1 MQLPDMPVREAILRS
16 YAGFLTQAG
25 GRVAERPLVLP
36 TGKFFPDSFHGDQP
50 SLDRLLTRMLSLVS
64 MEDVRFRAELTEGAP
79 GGGGGGCGSG
89 ACGPGAGPSD
99 GPRLRQEDGTWV
111 VRVPPGELGNPT
123 VLTSNLARIVGH
135 VFALDVTPETPVD
148 ELPLLGELAA
158 VSLGLGLLV
167 LQGSYVYAKSC
178 GGPSIGQV
186 TAMSCPEAALSV
198 AAFLASSGTS
208 PRAALKHCEITQ
220 RTLLKEACGFVA
232 SNPDVTKML
241 RDAPARLA
249 SANLNLV
256 ETQPWLVR
264 ILGRRPSGRTNRTP
278 ETLEEMEAMAAAAAP
293 QTPSRDQAAA
303 SAETDSLRAL
313 VDEAFGTSAP
323 PRSDA
328 DA

>member
-16 YAGFLTQAG
+16 YAGFLSNAG

-36 TGKFFPDSFHGDQP
+36 NGKFFPDTFAGDQA
-50 SLDRLLTRMLSLVS
+50 SLDRLLDRMLSLVS
-64 MEDVRFRAELTEGAP
+64 MEDLPFRAELTEGG

-89 ACGPGAGPSD
+89 SCSPSAGPSDD
-99 GPRLRQEDGTWV
+99 GPRLRQEDGFWII
-111 VRVPPGELGNPT
+111 RVPAGELGNPT
-123 VLTSNLARIVGH
+123 VLTSNLARVIGH
-135 VFALDVTPETPVD
+135 VFALDVNPDSPVG

-167 LQGSYVYAKSC
+167 LQGSYVYSKSC

-208 PRAALKHCEITQ
+208 PRAALKHSEITQ
-220 RTLLKEACGFVA
+220 RTLLKEACGFIA
-232 SNPDVTKML
+232 SNSNVAKML
-241 RDAPARLA
+241 KSNPAALT
-249 SANLNLV
+249 SAKLNLV
-256 ETQPWLVR
+256 ETQPWLMR
-264 ILGRRPSGRTNRTP
+264 LFGSRSSRGTKKAP
-278 ETLEEMEAMAAAAAP
+278 ETLEEIEAMAAASAP
-293 QTPSRDQAAA
+293 QLQSRSRSAA
-303 SAETDSLRAL
+303 SEETDSLRAL

-323 PRSDA
+323 PQSDA